1 MYACVSIA
9 HALVGHCALQVL
21 ATLFDVGD
29 FNAALDQ
36 LGLPAWAALPVA
48 QRVPLDAHVDPA
60 RLLPQKLSYFAY
72 AGSLSYPPCTEVCGS
87 CRVGYRAAW
96 DTVPRGIPCR
106 VGHTIVQGVLWV
118 VLNTALT
125 ISAEQLAQF
134 PFASNARPLQNQ
146 CA

>member
-1 MYACVSIA
+1 MRACVCVSKCACACVYACVCVRVYSRDCVRVLCVHMCTRVSIA
-9 HALVGHCALQVL
+9 HALVRHWALQVL

-29 FNAALDQ
+29 FNPALDQ

-87 CRVGYRAAW
+87 CRVRYRAAW
-96 DTVPRGIPCR
+96 DISLCR
-106 VGHTIVQGVLWV
+106 VCCG
-118 VLNTALT
+118 
-125 ISAEQLAQF
+125 SF
-134 PFASNARPLQNQ
+134 
-146 CA
+146 

>member
-1 MYACVSIA
+1 MCVCARDLRACALCVRVYACVSIT

-106 VGHTIVQGVLWV
+106 VGYR
-118 VLNTALT
+118 A
-125 ISAEQLAQF
+125 A
-134 PFASNARPLQNQ
+134 
-146 CA
+146 